1 MARDF
6 LDRNSRTTGLGK
18 HLQYFVIVVVQYAD
32 RYEKRELN
40 KDFSFYSSLSV
51 CWGFDLM
58 PMQRGCPHPLPC
70 PP

>member
-32 RYEKRELN
+32 RYEKKRAEQRFL
-40 KDFSFYSSLSV
+40 FLQLSFCML
-51 CWGFDLM
+51 GF
-58 PMQRGCPHPLPC
+58 
-70 PP
+70 